1 MPFTI
6 VTQGTFVQPATAVDQ
21 IIPLP
26 SGADYFVTTNYTQ
39 MALQPSTGVVVRG
52 EWFGGGITAVNDGIR
67 WKKNGTTPFGLQIDT
82 FANNVSPN
90 STSNGFTYVTSF
102 PSPQAALTGTTIT
115 QASAAV
121 ASVTN
126 TYSNGDQVIIYNAVG
141 MEQISGMT
149 FTISSVTGSQFTL
162 VGLNSAGFSAPATA
176 FTVRRV
182 TQSPNGITTPVA
194 PSYLYV
200 TAISQASQAQV
211 TTSQQ
216 HGLVVGQKIE
226 FTIPGS
232 FGMVQL
238 NNFNQPGSKPVIV
251 ASVVDTYNF
260 TINVNTTNYTAFAF
274 PASSGSPTTQLF
286 ATLAPAGQAATF
298 NPITNVTTGY
308 NFTTVPFRSSIFVPY
323 MIVPAGAQSPGG
335 AANDRIVWQA
345 YKMETGTINSPV
357 PS

>member
-6 VTQGTFVQPATAVDQ
+6 VSQGTFTQSNPAVNQ

-26 SGADYFVTTNYTQ
+26 TGADYFKTTNITQ
-39 MALQPSTGVVVRG
+39 ISSTNSNRCVVG
-52 EWFGGGITAVNDGIR
+52 EWYNGGESAANISFTNDGIIYF
-67 WKKNGTTPFGLQIDT
+67 KNSS
-82 FANNVSPN
+82 NVLDVS
-90 STSNGFTYVTSF
+90 SFSQQSAAGFTYVNTF
-102 PSPQAALTGTTIT
+102 PAPQAALTGTTIT

-126 TYSNGDQVIIYNAVG
+126 TYSNGDQVVIYNAVG
-141 MEQISGMT
+141 MEQISGMV
-149 FTISSVTGSQFTL
+149 FTISSVSGSQFTL
-162 VGLNSAGFSAPATA
+162 LGLNSSGFAAGATA
-176 FTVRRV
+176 FTVRRL
-182 TQSPNGITTPVA
+182 TQSPNGVTTPVA

-200 TAISQASQAQV
+200 TAITQASNGQV

-226 FTIPGS
+226 FTIPAS

-238 NNFNQPGSKPVIV
+238 NNFNQPQSKPVIV

-274 PASSGSPTTQLF
+274 PASSGSPTTTLF
-286 ATLAPAGQAATF
+286 ATVAPAGQATTF

-308 NFTTVPFRSSIFVPY
+308 NFTTVPFRSSIFIPY
-323 MIVPAGAQSPGG
+323 MIVPAGALSPGG
-335 AANDRIVWQA
+335 SASDVIMWQA
-345 YKMETGTINSPV
+345 YKMETGTINAPV

>member
-1 MPFTI
+1 MFTL
-6 VTQGTFVQPATAVDQ
+6 VTQGTFTQPGTAVNQ

-26 SGADYFVTTNYTQ
+26 SGADYFKTWNYSKATTHN
-39 MALQPSTGVVVRG
+39 STGAFMG
-52 EWFGGGITAVNDGIR
+52 EWFGGGITPVNDGVR
-67 WKKNGTTPFGLQIDT
+67 WGKAGSNTALVDSFSNG
-82 FANNVSPN
+82 S
-90 STSNGFTYVTSF
+90 SNPSGGFTYVTSF

-115 QASAAV
+115 AASPAV

-126 TYSNGDQVIIYNAVG
+126 TYSNGDQVVIYNAVG
-141 MEQISGMT
+141 MQQISGMT
-149 FTISSVTGSQFTL
+149 FTISSVSGSQFTL
-162 VGLNSAGFSAPATA
+162 LGLNAVGFAAGATA

-200 TAISQASQAQV
+200 TAITLASAAQV

-238 NNFNQPGSKPVIV
+238 NNFNQPQSKPAIV

-274 PASSGSPTTQLF
+274 PASTGSPTTQLF
-286 ATLAPAGQAATF
+286 ATVAPAGQAATF
-298 NPITNVTTGY
+298 NPITNVSTGY
-308 NFTTVPFRSSIFVPY
+308 NFTTVPFRTSIFVPY
-323 MIVPAGAQSPGG
+323 MIVPAGQYSPGG
-335 AANDRIVWQA
+335 EAGNVIVWQA
-345 YKMETGTINSPV
+345 YKMETGTINAPV